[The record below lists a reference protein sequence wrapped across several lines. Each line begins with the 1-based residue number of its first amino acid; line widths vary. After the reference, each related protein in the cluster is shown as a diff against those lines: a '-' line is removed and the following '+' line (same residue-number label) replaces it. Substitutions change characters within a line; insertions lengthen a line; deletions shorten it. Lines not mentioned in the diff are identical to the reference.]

1 MTILTYVQLFL
12 AKVAPSF
19 ILFLCV
25 TFLNEF
31 LNLFITT
38 RFLRNFGHLTF
49 VINKPFTNDHFNW
62 STNFILFFGSA
73 WNKFINI
80 GAVILDVETVISVD
94 VGVIFVFLA
103 VSRRVDYFV
112 AMFIFNFFK
121 NVVMALWRDLVINE
135 FNRDQ
140 SVLIYDNHIFNL
152 YASVGDLCFRL
163 LFQFICN
170 ILKVNLLCLLLLF
183 FIYWSIY
190 YRTFC

>member
-12 AKVAPSF
+12 TKVAPSF

-49 VINKPFTNDHFNW
+49 VINKPFTNYHFNW

-80 GAVILDVETVISVD
+80 GAVILDVEAVLSVN
-94 VGVIFVFLA
+94 VGIVLVFLA
-103 VSRRVDYFV
+103 VSRRVDLVV
-112 AMFIFNFFK
+112 AMFIIYFFK

-140 SVLIYDNHIFNL
+140 SIFIYDHNIFNL
-152 YASVGDLCFRL
+152 
-163 LFQFICN
+163 
-170 ILKVNLLCLLLLF
+170 
-183 FIYWSIY
+183 
-190 YRTFC
+190 